1 MNERLNTF
9 YETTLGRA
17 YSCDS
22 LALLRQLPDASIDL
36 VLTSPPFA
44 LTKKKS
50 YGNVS
55 ATSYWSWFEPF
66 ALEIWRVLKPRGS
79 LVLEIGGSW
88 KPGFP
93 VRSLYNVEVLLNLT
107 ERSGLFYLAQ
117 EFFWHNPAK
126 MPAPAQWVTIERIRV
141 KDSVTPIWWLSKS
154 MRPKAS
160 NRRVLRPYSKSMQN
174 LLKNGYNKGK
184 RPSGH
189 DVSNKWGNKHKG
201 SIPDNIIIASNTRST
216 DRYLDA
222 CRALNLQIH
231 PARFVREVP
240 EFFVKFATVRGDTVL
255 DPFAGSNIVG
265 EVCESLGR
273 EWISAEINSEYVYGS
288 SFRFE
293 GVGELVYALYQA
305 GDAEHLLSLSS
316 ERESQ

>member
-1 MNERLNTF
+1 
-9 YETTLGRA
+9 
-17 YSCDS
+17 
-22 LALLRQLPDASIDL
+22 
-36 VLTSPPFA
+36 
-44 LTKKKS
+44 
-50 YGNVS
+50 
-55 ATSYWSWFEPF
+55 
-66 ALEIWRVLKPRGS
+66 
-79 LVLEIGGSW
+79 
-88 KPGFP
+88 
-93 VRSLYNVEVLLNLT
+93 
-107 ERSGLFYLAQ
+107 
-117 EFFWHNPAK
+117 